1 MMMGKI
7 QEMEEDVI
15 GEEKSIMEYLRKQVP
30 DWDDEV
36 KCTARFKAFS
46 GQRTDWEPLYV
57 FWRDLILN
65 VARHLHIFIIRPSQV
80 SSFYFSTLL
89 SIISD
94 DKN

>member
-1 MMMGKI
+1 MGKI
-7 QEMEEDVI
+7 QEMEKDVT
-15 GEEKSIMEYLRKQVP
+15 GVKEESIMEYLRKQVP
-30 DWDDEV
+30 DWDDEI

-80 SSFYFSTLL
+80 CFFFFTSLL
-89 SIISD
+89 FLLP
-94 DKN
+94 